1 MNLESEVPVDY
12 ENDDEEDHRRIPR
25 QRSVQPAPPVSAGAS
40 ELFPPEPEPKRV
52 KRANDGA
59 SGPAQPPSGSTL
71 MITKIPDQSNFASK
85 LAQHFET
92 FGTLVLCV
100 IDRPKQRAFVQF
112 AEAHSAVRALKHP
125 TAVFNNRFIEVHRVA
140 DRQLLPLAENTS
152 SAAGAHSGAAAD
164 GAKPVRKA
172 AERKELAE
180 KKRRLIEL
188 KDELAKKRTELDSTT
203 GDKAA
208 LKAAILDVMT
218 EFKACKAAIDALT
231 AEIEKPAEAAAAGE

>member
-112 AEAHSAVRALKHP
+112 AEARGLEDQSFQLVVL
-125 TAVFNNRFIEVHRVA
+125 EWHRVVTLIA
-140 DRQLLPLAENTS
+140 SFDLLRHTHR
-152 SAAGAHSGAAAD
+152 G
-164 GAKPVRKA
+164 
-172 AERKELAE
+172 
-180 KKRRLIEL
+180 
-188 KDELAKKRTELDSTT
+188 
-203 GDKAA
+203 
-208 LKAAILDVMT
+208 
-218 EFKACKAAIDALT
+218 
-231 AEIEKPAEAAAAGE
+231 